1 MIHNNVTDKNT
12 DNRSSSDYILKGLFL
27 IYIVTQFEL
36 LLKYKLS
43 DRSEKNRTE
52 EKTKILSVRV
62 SETLFNRL
70 KQKSDEQEIS
80 LAEHVRNIIENEEG

>member
-12 DNRSSSDYILKGLFL
+12 DKRSSSDYILKGLFL

-43 DRSEKNRTE
+43 DRSE
-52 EKTKILSVRV
+52 EKTKTLSVRV
-62 SETLFNRL
+62 SETLFSRL

-80 LAEHVRNIIENEEG
+80 LAEHVRNIIENEEGE